1 MILRTIR
8 RGLCLLILLG
18 LAGCSV
24 EVPEQL
30 FLEGM
35 QALQTTPRNYIYAI
49 MQFEKFVAKYP
60 EHEYV
65 PAALMEKSRCHH
77 ALRDYEEA
85 LASCDQVIARFPRT
99 RWEVEAMFLKSEVYQ
114 AQQRWKRSV
123 EICKQVQQRV
133 KHIPR
138 LYQDA
143 SMRLAATYVYSASWP
158 MAVAAYEEMIQ
169 SASIDSQLKPSLYI
183 YKGRSL
189 AEQGLI
195 EQAQESFT
203 ALQQAYPESLE
214 AIRAEVEIAKVLQQA
229 DPEASEQHLEQAVE
243 AYRRLAAEP
252 QAATD
257 TLEGS
262 SSPLQIE
269 AFAGAAPGSLL
280 PAEEREI
287 RSVFLIAE
295 AYDYMERYDQAIEVL
310 EQLRSRFPHEAR
322 VFQTVTALVQLIRQE
337 QEEKERSDASE
348 EQALSTAP
356 AAVGAVSP

>member
-1 MILRTIR
+1 MILRAIR
-8 RGLCLLILLG
+8 TGLCLLILVGLG
-18 LAGCSV
+18 GCSV

-65 PAALMEKSRCHH
+65 PAALMEKARCHH

-114 AQQRWKRSV
+114 AQERWERAV
-123 EICKQVQQRV
+123 EICKQVQQRM

-158 MAVAAYEEMIQ
+158 MAVATYEEMIQ
-169 SASIDSQLKPSLYI
+169 SASVDSQLKPSLYI

-195 EQAQESFT
+195 EQAKASFT
-203 ALQQAYPESLE
+203 ALREAYPDSLE
-214 AIRAEVEIAKVLQQA
+214 AIRADVEIAKVLQQVNP
-229 DPEASEQHLEQAVE
+229 DASEQYLEQAVE
-243 AYRRLAAEP
+243 AYRRLVAEP

-257 TLEGS
+257 TAEVASGPLTEGF
-262 SSPLQIE
+262 P
-269 AFAGAAPGSLL
+269 GAAPGSLL

-295 AYDYMERYDQAIEVL
+295 AYDYMQRYDQAIEVL

-337 QEEKERSDASE
+337 QEAKERINASE

-356 AAVGAVSP
+356 AAVGAVSPG